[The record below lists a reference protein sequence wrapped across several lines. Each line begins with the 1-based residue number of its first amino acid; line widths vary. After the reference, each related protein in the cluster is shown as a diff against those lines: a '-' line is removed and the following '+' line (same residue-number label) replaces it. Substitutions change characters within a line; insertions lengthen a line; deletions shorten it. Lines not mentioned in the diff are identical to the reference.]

1 MRLVGLEFF
10 VPWTALAIL
19 LLRHLVLVLRH
30 VGHPLV
36 LVKVLLLR
44 GLLHP
49 SEASTS

>member
-1 MRLVGLEFF
+1 MRLVGWHSLTLG
-10 VPWTALAIL
+10 TALAIL